1 MRVILSLIGISLFC
15 AGTMPALAQAPQIS
29 VEYDDAQTIVGQPA
43 IVRVK
48 VLVPTFMPKPP
59 VWPSFEAPQLT
70 VRLPERS
77 TSPTSEQINGESWS
91 GIVRSYRLYPMQEG
105 VITVPSQD
113 MIVVYADPE
122 TNEPNTVTNK
132 IPAIKV
138 VAVIPEGAR
147 GLDPL
152 ILANNVSASQ
162 TIEANEPALAVG
174 DAIARKIR
182 VDIEGTSPLFIPPLL
197 DLAVP
202 EIVKPYL
209 QDPKVVESLERGV
222 LAGSR
227 DEQATYI
234 ALSGGSVILPDV
246 EVKWFNL
253 ETYKIET
260 ITLAGQ
266 SFEITAIEHE
276 TAIDAG
282 IVKRVLAVGL
292 ILLLA
297 TWLIKRFVLP
307 RLKLVLAN
315 LQGCYL
321 SSRYFAYRQAK
332 TAISN
337 QDLSGFFN
345 GIDLLTARGAL
356 APSDGDDELE
366 NAVLSLTASLYD
378 DHNHTGQEKT
388 KLWSAASRALTWWR
402 IGVWQLL
409 HRNKRPDLPPLNPTE

>member
-1 MRVILSLIGISLFC
+1 
-15 AGTMPALAQAPQIS
+15 
-29 VEYDDAQTIVGQPA
+29 
-43 IVRVK
+43 
-48 VLVPTFMPKPP
+48 
-59 VWPSFEAPQLT
+59 
-70 VRLPERS
+70 
-77 TSPTSEQINGESWS
+77 
-91 GIVRSYRLYPMQEG
+91 
-105 VITVPSQD
+105 VPSQD
-113 MIVVYADPE
+113 MIVVYADSE

-132 IPAIKV
+132 IPAIKI

-152 ILANNVSASQ
+152 ILANSVSASQ
-162 TIEANEPALAVG
+162 TIEANEQALAVG

-209 QDPKVVESLERGV
+209 QDPKVVESLKRGV
-222 LAGSR
+222 LSGSR

-234 ALSGGSVILPDV
+234 ALSGGNVILPDV
-246 EVKWFNL
+246 EIKWFNL
-253 ETYKIET
+253 ETNKIET

-266 SFEITAIEHE
+266 SFEITAIDQKPVS
-276 TAIDAG
+276 DAG

-297 TWLIKRFVLP
+297 TWLFKRFVLP

-315 LQGCYL
+315 LQDCYL
-321 SSRYFAYRQAK
+321 NSRYFAYRQAK

-345 GIDLLTARGAL
+345 GVDLLTARGAL

-378 DHNHTGQEKT
+378 DHNHTSQEKT
-388 KLWSAASRALTWWR
+388 KLRIAASRALTWWR
-402 IGVWQLL
+402 IGVWQQL